1 MTKQPQPQSVSAV
14 DRKYLSTGFKHL
26 DDLLGGPGFLR
37 ESVILVRGEP
47 GTGKTSLALQI
58 ARNAIKNFDH
68 YLVFVCAEDK
78 PEISLNQITESYWN
92 QDYKTYLGNQDRWQ
106 ALDIEVLTESWNSL
120 PEAAAEEIK
129 KGKKTIWSLI
139 GFGSSD
145 EATKEDLTRK
155 KLRELGQEEI
165 DKMRMEDLLGSLWKW
180 FMPEREKPLLVVID
194 SLSALIYWAQ
204 RHFRAYDD
212 RYMLLAIIRSFEK
225 RWEQMRIKPTVIFT
239 AEDAETI
246 HSKTAESYIADV
258 VIQLQRETIT
268 HPIPIAME
276 KSADWQEDLLFCRV
290 LKGRGLPTQRR
301 SCCYEFVKDPENKEK
316 NGIDFFPTYAAQ
328 GLISLF
334 HENLP
339 QFEVIQNLRKVDMP
353 SSYPGVIV
361 QEFTLSGLQRMF
373 AVRRYVRKIPPR
385 HPMLLSHVDEYWVQ
399 VLKEAGLLYPIPSEA
414 LRIYS
419 LPLSDD
425 NQVIKELSEAKAK
438 RYLDDSSEPG
448 KVNFLAVPQMGNVGL
463 MVYRKDLLRS
473 IGIETPPE
481 TWEELESI
489 GRELQSPDLPHPLL
503 IETQTYDTLLVTALE
518 LGWGHGSF
526 WSTKRDE
533 ENKERL
539 FIKLESDNEACFDD
553 FVVSLERLRRW
564 IHEDKFVPMQSSVD
578 PAKHPK
584 TDWVF
589 ARHWYS
595 TWVDYRTRP
604 NKKKS
609 SLMAQIKESDEFGI
623 AKIPISKEYMKR
635 QNTHLPKHHSS
646 SGEWYLVIQANSENV
661 ELGIDLINN
670 LMSSRKVTERALAGV
685 ELPVMEKFYEAY
697 GSVSC
702 YGTDK
707 TFSEMRQMFA
717 ADARSR
723 AEFDDYRK
731 VGRVLYGV
739 LQAVVTNQSVNVREL
754 LVDAFRRLDPDFK
767 P

>member
-1 MTKQPQPQSVSAV
+1 MTQQLKNSSTSIVH
-14 DRKYLSTGFKHL
+14 RKYLSTGFKHL
-26 DDLLGGPGFLR
+26 DDLLGGTGFLR

-92 QDYKTYLGNQDRWQ
+92 QDYKTYLGNQERWQ
-106 ALDIEVLTESWNSL
+106 ALDIELLTDSWNSL
-120 PEAAAEEIK
+120 PDAAAEEIK
-129 KGKKTIWSLI
+129 KDNKTIWSLI
-139 GFGSSD
+139 GFRSSD
-145 EATKEDLTRK
+145 EATKENLTRK

-180 FMPEREKPLLVVID
+180 FMPEQEKPLLVVID

-204 RHFRAYDD
+204 RHFRAYDE

-225 RWEQMRIKPTVIFT
+225 RWDQMITKPTVIFT
-239 AEDAETI
+239 AEDAETL

-258 VIQLQRETIT
+258 VIQLRRETVT
-268 HPIPIAME
+268 HSIPITAK

-290 LKGRGLPTQRR
+290 MKGRGLPTQRR
-301 SCCYEFVKDPENKEK
+301 SCCYEFVKEPDNRDK

-334 HENLP
+334 HENQP

-373 AVRRYVRKIPPR
+373 AVRRYERKIPPR
-385 HPMLLSHVDEYWVQ
+385 HPMLLSHVDEYWVE
-399 VLKEAGLLYPIPSEA
+399 VLKEAGLLYPISQEA
-414 LRIYS
+414 LRLYS
-419 LPLSDD
+419 LPLSED
-425 NQVIKELSEAKAK
+425 NKVIWELRETKEKT
-438 RYLDDSSEPG
+438 YLDKG
-448 KVNFLAVPQMGNVGL
+448 KFLAVPQMGNVGM

-473 IGIETPPE
+473 IGVEEPPE

-489 GRELQSPDLPHPLL
+489 CKELQTSDMPHPLL
-503 IETQTYDTLLVTALE
+503 LETQTYDTLLVTALE

-533 ENKERL
+533 KNKEKL
-539 FIKLESDNEACFDD
+539 LIKLDPGNAACFDD
-553 FVVSLERLRRW
+553 FVLSIERLRRW
-564 IHEDKFVPMQSSVD
+564 IHEDKIVPPHSSVD
-578 PAKHPK
+578 PVKHPK
-584 TDWVF
+584 TDWAF

-604 NKKKS
+604 GKQKN
-609 SLMAQIKESDEFGI
+609 SLMAQIKEGAEFGI
-623 AKIPISKEYMKR
+623 AKIPISKEYLKR
-635 QNTHLPKHHSS
+635 QNSVTPKHHSS

-670 LMSSRKVTERALAGV
+670 LMSSRKVTERALSGV
-685 ELPVMEKFYEAY
+685 ELPILEKFYEAY

-702 YGTDK
+702 FGTDK
-707 TFSEMRQMFA
+707 TFNQMREMFA

-723 AEFDDYRK
+723 TKFDEYRK

-739 LQAVVTNQSVNVREL
+739 LQAVVTNEAVNVEKL
-754 LVDAFRRLDPDFK
+754 LFEAFRRLDPDFK
-767 P
+767 C